1 MPQYNAKMTLNE
13 LVYSVIPNLNTA
25 ERLVCNTLDSL
36 IESAENPLDVFKR
49 TEQRQAFNLEL
60 HRIRM
65 DIKHLLDRYR
75 ADVDAMEP
83 GNPVLPWLLVPQ
95 EPHQFERIPAPCCY
109 RCGQPCSTFW
119 QSIRARPEPPC

>member
-49 TEQRQAFNLEL
+49 TEQGGLNDQVQ
-60 HRIRM
+60 
-65 DIKHLLDRYR
+65 HLTYQVGYCHDS
-75 ADVDAMEP
+75 
-83 GNPVLPWLLVPQ
+83 LLSPS
-95 EPHQFERIPAPCCY
+95 FC
-109 RCGQPCSTFW
+109 
-119 QSIRARPEPPC
+119 

>member
-49 TEQRQAFNLEL
+49 TEQREALNLEL

-65 DIKHLLDRYR
+65 DI
-75 ADVDAMEP
+75 
-83 GNPVLPWLLVPQ
+83 
-95 EPHQFERIPAPCCY
+95 
-109 RCGQPCSTFW
+109 
-119 QSIRARPEPPC
+119 

>member
-65 DIKHLLDRYR
+65 NIKHLLDRYR
-75 ADVDAMEP
+75 ADVDEIMRKNGGVDGPVIEP
-83 GNPVLPWLLVPQ
+83 DALEADAIQSAIDIYQHVRAFRRGEQRHP
-95 EPHQFERIPAPCCY
+95 IP
-109 RCGQPCSTFW
+109 R
-119 QSIRARPEPPC
+119 R

>member
-49 TEQRQAFNLEL
+49 TEQRQAFSLEL

-65 DIKHLLDRYR
+65 DIKHLLDR
-75 ADVDAMEP
+75 
-83 GNPVLPWLLVPQ
+83 
-95 EPHQFERIPAPCCY
+95 
-109 RCGQPCSTFW
+109 
-119 QSIRARPEPPC
+119 